1 MLGIKVLSIFF
12 FIYLVFV
19 CDVLGSI
26 LFIFLYLILKLISVY
41 GFLFNIWVFY

>member
-12 FIYLVFV
+12 LYIWYLFVMYWVVFY
-19 CDVLGSI
+19 
-26 LFIFLYLILKLISVY
+26 LYLILKLISVY